1 MSEQGV
7 PAAAPRPA
15 WPTEVARQARR
26 TIDLKL
32 VIAVLIGLVSVT
44 GAVVTWRSAQLGEFA
59 TDKDRQAIAETV
71 RQEQDAANDEITLQD
86 ARSRVAQHA
95 AAMANAGV
103 LEQQSQRFAD
113 SGDDVNARDL
123 ADEAEEQRAI
133 AESYLA
139 GGISNLLLGNYV
151 VVDDA
156 TGRRALDEARL
167 ADDLRNQSDAQNQVD
182 PTQTVRDANRLRQ
195 ESQHYDGW
203 LVPLVSAIVLLTFAQ
218 ISRRRLVRL
227 ALAAVASSVWITSAV
242 LAFMGS

>member
-1 MSEQGV
+1 MSDPSI

-15 WPTEVARQARR
+15 WPTVVARQARR

-86 ARSRVAQHA
+86 ARGRVAQHA
-95 AAMANAGV
+95 AAMANAEV

-139 GGISNLLLGNYV
+139 GGISNLLLGPYV

-156 TGRRALDEARL
+156 TGRRSLDEARL

-182 PTQTVRDANRLRQ
+182 PTQTVREANRLRQ

-227 ALAAVASSVWITSAV
+227 ALAGVASAVWITSAV